1 MQVSLKVLS
10 GNHEGKFIQVK
21 DEKFFVGRSD
31 SCQLRPKSDSV
42 SRRHCAIV
50 QKDGRVLL
58 LDLKSRNGT
67 FVNDKQVSPD
77 KAKILKSGDKIRIG
91 QLEFEIAI
99 EVGLAA
105 TKKPEV
111 NTVKEAAERL
121 SEQKTMLDSRES
133 FDIASWL
140 LEADQIDRRAPSSD
154 PETRQFRADD
164 TAFLDAD
171 KLDSMIGSESASDAE
186 GGPGDASSN
195 GPNSGGAPGAAE
207 GSKVDDSKP
216 KRPEKKGP
224 MKLPKASTAP
234 TTKDTKEAASETLKK
249 YFGGR

>member
-10 GNHEGKFIQVK
+10 GNHEGKLIPIK

-67 FVNDKQVSPD
+67 FVNDKQLSPE
-77 KAKILKSGDKIRIG
+77 KAKILKTGDKIKIG
-91 QLEFEIAI
+91 QLEFEISI

-111 NTVKEAAERL
+111 STVKEAADRL

-133 FDIASWL
+133 FDISSWL
-140 LEADQIDRRAPSSD
+140 LEADQIDRGTDLD
-154 PETRQFRADD
+154 PETRQFKAEDTTFLEVESVKADQTSEEGNGTPEASEALQSD
-164 TAFLDAD
+164 ST
-171 KLDSMIGSESASDAE
+171 KL
-186 GGPGDASSN
+186 
-195 GPNSGGAPGAAE
+195 
-207 GSKVDDSKP
+207 

-224 MKLPKASTAP
+224 IKLPKTSTAP
-234 TTKDTKEAASETLKK
+234 TTKNTKDAAAETLKK

>member
-10 GNHEGKFIQVK
+10 GNHEGKVIQIK
-21 DEKFFVGRSD
+21 DEKFLVGRSD

-67 FVNDKQVSPD
+67 FVNEKQLSPD

-99 EVGLAA
+99 EVGLSGV
-105 TKKPEV
+105 KKPEV
-111 NTVKEAAERL
+111 SSVKEAAERS
-121 SEQKTMLDSRES
+121 SEQKSMLDSRES

-140 LEADQIDRRAPSSD
+140 LEADQIDRRVPTLD
-154 PETRQFRADD
+154 PETRQFRAED
-164 TAFLDAD
+164 TTFVEVEQ
-171 KLDSMIGSESASDAE
+171 LDSDKSEQPESAS
-186 GGPGDASSN
+186 ASGEST
-195 GPNSGGAPGAAE
+195 E
-207 GSKVDDSKP
+207 ESKSEDTKA
-216 KRPEKKGP
+216 KRPDKKGP
-224 MKLPKASTAP
+224 IKLPKASTAP
-234 TTKDTKEAASETLKK
+234 VTKNTKEAASETLKK